1 MKNDTVS
8 EVTCPQVASVQGPSI
23 SLPRPRPLLTH
34 TLCSGTAP
42 APLCPAP
49 GALLPRASA
58 PAGSAQGRG
67 CPSDSPETAGLFPE
81 PPRPGPSPS
90 TATPNTA
97 CSTYSH
103 DRFLSH
109 APEGEGFC
117 LFRSLGCTPCPA
129 QGLAHS
135 RASLVNLMTKCH
147 DCYPGI
153 RALPLR
159 VERPWRRPWPW
170 PPVSDRGQ
178 SQALGQLRLASALEI
193 WGSPAR
199 RLPRCPRSMLP
210 PGSEPTLTSIP
221 SPVACLLRFSCSR
234 KGSEPPLN
242 RISQTHVVI
251 RCHQQAPRSGPIPE
265 KSVCVCRG
273 GERGQCREV
282 GGVWGPG
289 RHSPEAGTLGLDPC
303 WCTSDLIRL

>member
-8 EVTCPQVASVQGPSI
+8 EVTCPQVASVEGPSI
-23 SLPRPRPLLTH
+23 SLPWPRPLLTH

-42 APLCPAP
+42 APLRPRLVPSC
-49 GALLPRASA
+49 PRASA

-67 CPSDSPETAGLFPE
+67 CPSDSRRPFPETAGLFPE

-97 CSTYSH
+97 CLTYSH

-153 RALPLR
+153 RALPLG

-193 WGSPAR
+193 WASPAR
-199 RLPRCPRSMLP
+199 HLPRCPRSMLP
-210 PGSEPTLTSIP
+210 PGSEPTSTSIP
-221 SPVACLLRFSCSR
+221 SPVAVSFAFPAL
-234 KGSEPPLN
+234 E
-242 RISQTHVVI
+242 
-251 RCHQQAPRSGPIPE
+251 
-265 KSVCVCRG
+265 
-273 GERGQCREV
+273 REV
-282 GGVWGPG
+282 SRPLKP
-289 RHSPEAGTLGLDPC
+289 HLPNPC
-303 WCTSDLIRL
+303 GHPMPPASSEERTDS

>member
-1 MKNDTVS
+1 MTPFLRSRVHRL
-8 EVTCPQVASVQGPSI
+8 QASRGRQSASHGPAPFSPTR
-23 SLPRPRPLLTH
+23 SARGQHLPRCAPRLVPS
-34 TLCSGTAP
+34 C
-42 APLCPAP
+42 
-49 GALLPRASA
+49 PRASA

-199 RLPRCPRSMLP
+199 RLPRCARSMLP
-210 PGSEPTLTSIP
+210 PGSEPTSTSIP

-234 KGSEPPLN
+234 KGSEPPLKTA
-242 RISQTHVVI
+242 S
-251 RCHQQAPRSGPIPE
+251 PKPIWSSDATS
-265 KSVCVCRG
+265 KLRGADRFLRKVCVCVCRG
-273 GERGQCREV
+273 GRGGSAER
-282 GGVWGPG
+282 W
-289 RHSPEAGTLGLDPC
+289 AGSGALAATRLRPAPLD
-303 WCTSDLIRL
+303 

>member
-1 MKNDTVS
+1 MKSDTVS

-42 APLCPAP
+42 APLRPTP
-49 GALLPRASA
+49 GALLPRASV

-67 CPSDSPETAGLFPE
+67 CPSDSRRPFPETAGLFPE

-90 TATPNTA
+90 TATPNAA

-199 RLPRCPRSMLP
+199 CLPRCPRSMLP
-210 PGSEPTLTSIP
+210 LGSEPTLTSIP
-221 SPVACLLRFSCSR
+221 SPVACLLCFSCSR
-234 KGSEPPLN
+234 KGSEPPLKTA
-242 RISQTHVVI
+242 S
-251 RCHQQAPRSGPIPE
+251 PKPIWSSDATS
-265 KSVCVCRG
+265 KLRGADRFLRKVCVCVCREGRG
-273 GERGQCREV
+273 GSAER
-282 GGVWGPG
+282 W
-289 RHSPEAGTLGLDPC
+289 AGSGALAATRLRPAPLD
-303 WCTSDLIRL
+303 